1 MKGENEAMSQENFK
15 PNETQPQDTPNS
27 VEMETVENIVM
38 VPIEKINVPRER
50 VTSVWSPEL
59 EEEFLESIKT
69 KGILKPLDLMEV
81 EGELWLVDGLHR
93 LLAAEKLGI
102 PRVPCRIK
110 KGSIEALLIE
120 NIIVNRQ
127 RGKSNPA
134 QEAECL
140 AFLVYKR
147 NFPLENAAKQ
157 LGLSPSWAKKLLKI
171 STLPDEIKDLI
182 KHGKIP
188 VTGAFYIA
196 DLPSATEQIQ
206 LARDA
211 ANWNYSVEQIK
222 ARVAQL
228 LNPDLEPQ
236 QGSYTFTSNGKPQ
249 KIPIRCEFC
258 HNEIPEGLKGYKW
271 ICPQCEALLYD
282 LYQGYQQALTQ
293 IQQQKQPAQPEPA
306 EGPRETH
313 TPP

>member
-1 MKGENEAMSQENFK
+1 MNEENFK
-15 PNETQPQDTPNS
+15 PNETRPQDTPNTA
-27 VEMETVENIVM
+27 EMETVENIVM

-102 PRVPCRIK
+102 PKVPARIK
-110 KGSIEALLIE
+110 KGSIETLLIE

-147 NFPLENAAKQ
+147 RFPLENAAKQ

-249 KIPIRCEFC
+249 KIPLRCRYCGKELPDYGKQY
-258 HNEIPEGLKGYKW
+258 IW
-271 ICPQCEALLYD
+271 ICTECEQLAAD
-282 LYQGYQQALTQ
+282 LIQSYKQALTQ

-313 TPP
+313 TP